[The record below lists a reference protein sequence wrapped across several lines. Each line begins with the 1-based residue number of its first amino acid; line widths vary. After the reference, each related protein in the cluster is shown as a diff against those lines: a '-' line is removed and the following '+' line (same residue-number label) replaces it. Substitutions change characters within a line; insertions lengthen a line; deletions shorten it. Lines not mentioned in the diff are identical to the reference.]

1 MRERRF
7 KLLLLAESANPEW
20 SSVSL
25 IGWSLSRALLEH
37 VDAHVVTHVRNR
49 DALERAGWREGRDYT
64 AIDPGRLE
72 APIRGFGGLVRKVAK
87 LGWTWT
93 TALETAV
100 YYYYEHLVWQRFG
113 EAIRSGAFDII
124 HRVTPVSPAT
134 PSPIVRH
141 CRAARVP
148 FVWGP
153 MNGGI
158 PWPKEFRAE
167 LRREGEW
174 LSYVRE
180 AHRLLPGYAAT
191 RSAAAALIT
200 GSICAWEQMRGHHE
214 RCVYLP
220 ENAIEPGRFAVAKP
234 ERLGGP
240 LRVAFVGRLVP
251 YKGAD
256 MLIDAVAPLVRSGD
270 AVVDVIGDGPEMAS
284 LRRQVAWKQIER
296 GVTFHGWVDHRDVVR
311 LLARSQVFAFPSI
324 REFGGGVVLE
334 AMALGLAPVV
344 VAYGGPGELVTD
356 ETGFRVPLGP
366 RDSIVAA
373 FREVLNALAASPQRA
388 RLVGRK
394 ARQRVETL
402 FTWGVKA
409 GQIFQVYRWVLGERD
424 RPDFGMPLTSLAVTS
439 DGLRPPAT

>member
-1 MRERRF
+1 MCLSEPRDAGGGAPFSQNLLSFVDEISRRATMQSRP
-7 KLLLLAESANPEW
+7 KVLVIAESANPEW
-20 SSVSL
+20 SSASL

-191 RSAAAALIT
+191 
-200 GSICAWEQMRGHHE
+200 
-214 RCVYLP
+214 
-220 ENAIEPGRFAVAKP
+220 
-234 ERLGGP
+234 
-240 LRVAFVGRLVP
+240 
-251 YKGAD
+251 
-256 MLIDAVAPLVRSGD
+256 
-270 AVVDVIGDGPEMAS
+270 
-284 LRRQVAWKQIER
+284 
-296 GVTFHGWVDHRDVVR
+296 
-311 LLARSQVFAFPSI
+311 
-324 REFGGGVVLE
+324 
-334 AMALGLAPVV
+334 
-344 VAYGGPGELVTD
+344 
-356 ETGFRVPLGP
+356 
-366 RDSIVAA
+366 
-373 FREVLNALAASPQRA
+373 
-388 RLVGRK
+388 
-394 ARQRVETL
+394 
-402 FTWGVKA
+402 
-409 GQIFQVYRWVLGERD
+409 
-424 RPDFGMPLTSLAVTS
+424 
-439 DGLRPPAT
+439 